1 MNEFH
6 QYLDQESLDGLLDLL
21 GSEIQMLLSPDG
33 EIWVNLGDGH
43 NDLHVSSVSIPI
55 GRDRFVVVRA
65 DWIDTPVD
73 AIDYC
78 ILSVRIAST
87 PLGIWY
93 NSGIEPDGV
102 NYNYKADHLS
112 LHLGAVGQ
120 VAKIYVLSNSG
131 AGPEELVHCDIGLII
146 VRADGVRFAL
156 VWKFFGHCLCIAYTQ
171 PDIERLTAEYSV
183 RLVYGA

>member
-21 GSEIQMLLSPDG
+21 GSEIQTFLSPDG
-33 EIWVNLGDGH
+33 EIWLNDYDGH

-55 GRDRFVVVRA
+55 GRDRFVVMRA

-93 NSGIEPDGV
+93 NPVIEADGL
-102 NYNYKADHLS
+102 NYNYKSDHLR
-112 LHLGAVGQ
+112 LKLGAVGQ
-120 VAKIYVLSNSG
+120 VAKIYILGESG
-131 AGPEELVHCDIGLII
+131 IGPEELVRYDTGLII
-146 VRADGVRFAL
+146 VRADGLRLAL
-156 VWKFFGHCLCIAYTQ
+156 VWKGFAHFLCVAYTQ
-171 PDIERLTAEYSV
+171 PDIERLTASLAI